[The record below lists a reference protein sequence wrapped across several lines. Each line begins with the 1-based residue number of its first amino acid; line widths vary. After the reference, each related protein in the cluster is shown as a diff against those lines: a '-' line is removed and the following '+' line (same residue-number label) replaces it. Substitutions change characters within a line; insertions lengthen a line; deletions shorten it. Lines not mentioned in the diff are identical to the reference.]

1 MNHFNIGGPTGNEG
15 CVYILTNPSFIE
27 DWVKKAVVLNELP
40 NLSIS
45 VMIPVEATNLT
56 GEIEKKW
63 KSNRIDVIKKEDA
76 KHGYHGNRFTF
87 AMLSDVYFRATPT
100 AYLFQRLIHGVSTTI
115 RNNYNLQQTTLN

>member
-1 MNHFNIGGPTGNEG
+1 MNHFNTGGPIGIEG

-63 KSNRIDVIKKEDA
+63 KSNRIDVIKKKMQNTDITEIGLPLPCCQMSTSELPLQPTSFRD
-76 KHGYHGNRFTF
+76 KSMECQPLLGITITYNRQ
-87 AMLSDVYFRATPT
+87 P
-100 AYLFQRLIHGVSTTI
+100 
-115 RNNYNLQQTTLN
+115 

>member
-1 MNHFNIGGPTGNEG
+1 MNHFNTGGPTGNEG

-40 NLSIS
+40 NLGIS

-63 KSNRIDVIKKEDA
+63 KSNRIDVIKKKMQNTDITEIQF
-76 KHGYHGNRFTF
+76 GGSNRRIP
-87 AMLSDVYFRATPT
+87 DVE
-100 AYLFQRLIHGVSTTI
+100 
-115 RNNYNLQQTTLN
+115 NLRH